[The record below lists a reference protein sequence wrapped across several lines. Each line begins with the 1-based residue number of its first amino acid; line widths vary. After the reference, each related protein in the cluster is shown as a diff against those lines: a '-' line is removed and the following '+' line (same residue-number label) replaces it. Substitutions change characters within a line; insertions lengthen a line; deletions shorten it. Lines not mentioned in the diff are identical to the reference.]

1 MDYVLNQT
9 DRLAGKREFHGNT
22 DPTVNQELIQDSHMK
37 LGSTD
42 LQGHEISE
50 DLVGLTK
57 FGKAHAKKGKVKTLL
72 NPVLNDQLV
81 ELIPPPRERVSHNL
95 TLNHPLSDSV
105 PHPYSANEPGDWGSL
120 WNKSSLIHSK
130 PDTVSHLDMKRLR
143 SGLVTGNKNMTDLL
157 LEHQPPSKKR
167 RIHQTEDQQMLM
179 PSLPLLQQP
188 LKQRHLPFQKY
199 HQAPNPLSREIKE
212 QSQDTLLLSDPVLK
226 DVNADGYLDLPE
238 EQVVA
243 ETLLDVGKKNLIH
256 PPDQLLEEVAPDLLF
271 VQPMPPPGLPPVTL
285 NKNKNDMIRLQDTI
299 PLQVL
304 GQQESKNIINNK
316 QKAYPL
322 PNIHTMRHNT
332 RPKRINV
339 KQDPEVWKYGWSAD

>member
-1 MDYVLNQT
+1 
-9 DRLAGKREFHGNT
+9 
-22 DPTVNQELIQDSHMK
+22 
-37 LGSTD
+37 
-42 LQGHEISE
+42 
-50 DLVGLTK
+50 
-57 FGKAHAKKGKVKTLL
+57 
-72 NPVLNDQLV
+72 
-81 ELIPPPRERVSHNL
+81 
-95 TLNHPLSDSV
+95 
-105 PHPYSANEPGDWGSL
+105 
-120 WNKSSLIHSK
+120 
-130 PDTVSHLDMKRLR
+130 
-143 SGLVTGNKNMTDLL
+143 
-157 LEHQPPSKKR
+157 
-167 RIHQTEDQQMLM
+167 MLM

-188 LKQRHLPFQKY
+188 LKQRHLPFEKY

-238 EQVVA
+238 EQVDA
-243 ETLLDVGKKNLIH
+243 ETILDVGKKNSLH

-339 KQDPEVWKYGWSAD
+339 KQDPEVWKYGWSAN